1 MSDKLTRSTK
11 YIVEMVMAVLSN
23 DKELNSY

>member
-1 MSDKLTRSTK
+1 MSDKLTRSKK